1 MAVVQ
6 IMKGNDVPMR
16 TFQITDGETPASNIP
31 ISDINDIKIN
41 VYRRT
46 EHGAKVNVA
55 VFRMTPVGDNR
66 EIITVDDANGKVGFI
81 VNREITVK
89 CPIGILYAEIEVQL
103 NEGSE
108 YISSLVKLGGDG
120 YEVCEIIESSNPVTE
135 I

>member
-1 MAVVQ
+1 MAAAQ
-6 IMKGNDVPMR
+6 IMIGNDVPMR
-16 TFQITDGETPASNIP
+16 TFQITDGETPANNIP

-55 VFRMTPVGDNR
+55 VFRLTPVGDNG
-66 EIITVDDANGKVGFI
+66 EIIVVDDANGKVGFI
-81 VNREITVK
+81 VNREITLK